1 MKRVL
6 LTGMSGT
13 GKSTML
19 RMLAS
24 DRIAVLE
31 LDDWMDESPMNS
43 DRLIPVDRVK
53 KFLQSHLDQHVVLAG
68 CESNQRELYDMLDA
82 VVLLTASPDTI
93 RKRIL
98 ERKENPFGKSA
109 EEMEKILSDQQVV
122 EPLLMKSC
130 TFVLNT
136 ECPPGDVCREIIRKC
151 GLE

>member
-53 KFLQSHLDQHVVLAG
+53 KFLQSHLLK
-68 CESNQRELYDMLDA
+68 EMSNY
-82 VVLLTASPDTI
+82 
-93 RKRIL
+93 
-98 ERKENPFGKSA
+98 FH
-109 EEMEKILSDQQVV
+109 
-122 EPLLMKSC
+122 
-130 TFVLNT
+130 
-136 ECPPGDVCREIIRKC
+136 
-151 GLE
+151 